1 MATGR
6 RTSQALAVDATP
18 GKVLALALLAN
29 APIFVGFVLA
39 LLLSGP
45 DAARAFAPYVL
56 FGTPLVALWSIV
68 LWARAPAE
76 RKAHRAARIGLLLDG
91 VALFLWVMLLIPYLM
106 DLGRG

>member
-6 RTSQALAVDATP
+6 RASRALAVDATP

-29 APIFVGFVLA
+29 APVLA
-39 LLLSGP
+39 GFILAPLFASP
-45 DAARAFAPYVL
+45 AAGRAFAPYVL
-56 FGTPLVALWSIV
+56 FGTPVVAVWSLV

-91 VALFLWVMLLIPYLM
+91 VALLLWVLVLLLTILP
-106 DLGRG
+106 